1 MTLSQIRAR
10 MPTFLG
16 DFMAASSVTGV
27 SGPGESNGKYK
38 PENNCSCSCCCGQN
52 KNQEQPT
59 KTIKKGCYKRYSS
72 SILNNYKISNNISGI
87 KIC

>member
-1 MTLSQIRAR
+1 

-16 DFMAASSVTGV
+16 DFMVASSVTGV

-38 PENNCSCSCCCGQN
+38 PENNCSCSCCCG
-52 KNQEQPT
+52 KSEPQEQL
-59 KTIKKGCYKRYSS
+59 KKIKIGCYTRYSS
-72 SILNNYKISNNISGI
+72 PTSNNYKISNVSSGI